1 MLEAVRLEDGR
12 LAYSIAEFAGAVGLS
27 TQTIRNLVHDNYLTV
42 VYPTPSRSKAL
53 ITREEGLRW
62 LRSLPQG

>member
-1 MLEAVRLEDGR
+1 MLEAVRLDDGR
-12 LAYSIAEFAGAVGLS
+12 LAYSIAEFAAAVGLS
-27 TQTIRNLVHDNYLTV
+27 TQTVRNLVHGHHLTV

-62 LRSLPQG
+62 LGSLPQG

>member
-1 MLEAVRLEDGR
+1 MLEAVKLEDGR
-12 LAYSIAEFAGAVGLS
+12 LAYSIAEFAAAVGLS
-27 TQTIRNLVHDNYLTV
+27 TQMIRNLVRDNYLTV